1 MATQQDVAR
10 LAGTSVATVS
20 YVINNGPRPVA
31 ESTRQKVLAAI
42 AELDFRPNRAAR
54 SLRSGKSQVLGLV
67 VPDSSHPFFAEVA
80 RQMEA
85 AAYERGH
92 VILTGNSLN
101 QPARE
106 LEYFAQFREHQVDG
120 VLLTV
125 DPEAP
130 LSSLS
135 DARIPVVLMDQPTR
149 DLPIS
154 SVSVDYER
162 AAFDATSELIRGGHR
177 RIAFVGGEPGLPSAD
192 GRRSGWQRALDE
204 AGLASD
210 RATHGAFSRE
220 NGYVSGRA
228 LLEGPEQRP
237 TAVFVSS
244 DQQAVGLLRAAS
256 ELGLRSPDDL
266 WVMAFDDSDDCLY
279 TTPQLSTVRQ
289 PTELMIR
296 RAIDLMLD
304 PPQEPLHETFDHD
317 LVLRGSTG
325 GDATPIVRPQES
337 KTAPSRTQHA
347 TQPNQR

>member
-1 MATQQDVAR
+1 MATQQDVAQ
-10 LAGTSVATVS
+10 LAGTSVAVVS

-31 ESTRQKVLAAI
+31 EATRLRVLAAI
-42 AELDFRPNRAAR
+42 AELDFRPNKAAR

-125 DPEAP
+125 DPQAP
-130 LSSLS
+130 LSSLF
-135 DARIPVVLMDQPTR
+135 DARIPVILMDQPAR
-149 DLPIS
+149 ELPIS

-162 AAFDATSELIRGGHR
+162 AAFDATAELVRGGHH
-177 RIAFVGGEPGLPSAD
+177 RIAFVGGELGLPSAD
-192 GRRSGWQRALDE
+192 ARWAGWKRALDE
-204 AGLASD
+204 AGLATS
-210 RATHGAFSRE
+210 RVTRGEFSRE
-220 NGYVSGRA
+220 NGYFAGQA
-228 LLEGPEQRP
+228 LLSSSERP

-256 ELGLRSPDDL
+256 ELGVRSPEDL

-279 TTPQLSTVRQ
+279 TTPQLSTVGQ
-289 PTELMIR
+289 PIKAMIR

-304 PPQEPLHETFDHD
+304 PPAVPTHEIFDHD
-317 LVLRGSTG
+317 LILRGSTG
-325 GDATPIVRPQES
+325 GQLSPIVKPQDSE
-337 KTAPSRTQHA
+337 KTPSRM
-347 TQPNQR
+347 